1 MMLILNFVFTTNV
14 LSCFAEAF
22 ATLSILDMEITTI
35 CNLITEVT
43 SHHFCCILL
52 IRSQSRFSP
61 QGGGNYTRDVN
72 NKRQGSQG
80 GMRGVRRDLGSLST
94 THLYKP
100 EVKSAPLELW
110 WVESGGRNLPKK
122 YWDAFTR
129 RRVSSYNL
137 YNSWLF
143 I

>member
-35 CNLITEVT
+35 CNLITEET

-52 IRSQSRFSP
+52 IRSQSRFNP
-61 QGGGNYTRDVN
+61 QEEGIIQRCEQQETRIT
-72 NKRQGSQG
+72 GWG
-80 GMRGVRRDLGSLST
+80 EGVRRDLGSLST